1 MSGIPSIVD
10 TLNHNKYFT
19 GILMLLMNLG
29 ARYIEQ
35 DLSISQKNIFNTVI
49 MRRFMIFTIAF
60 IATRDV
66 ISSLIITACFIIFV
80 LNLFNTKSNYC
91 VLPKYFYLLD
101 ENKDGIISEKE
112 IKNAVEIIKKYK
124 NMELDKKKF

>member
-1 MSGIPSIVD
+1 MTVVD
-10 TLNHNKYFT
+10 ILNNNKYFT
-19 GILMLLMNLG
+19 GVLMLLMNLG

-35 DLSISQKNIFNTVI
+35 DLSLSQKGIFNTVM

-66 ISSLIITACFIIFV
+66 ITSLIITACFIIFV
-80 LNLFNTKSNYC
+80 LNLFNTKSKFC
-91 VLPKYFYLLD
+91 ILPKYFYLLD
-101 ENKDGIISEKE
+101 QNNDGVISEKE

-124 NMELDKKKF
+124 KMQLDKTN